1 MNYTPVSFSTAINR
15 SRIEILKQVDHY
27 QEIYKSDK
35 IAFLLSIIDSENFNV
50 VVEIIDTLIGIL
62 KKEEIENDN

>member
-1 MNYTPVSFSTAINR
+1 MSYTPACFYRKNLTR
-15 SRIEILKQVDHY
+15 SQVLY
-27 QEIYKSDK
+27 EIYNYQDIYNSDK
-35 IAFLLSIIDSENFNV
+35 ITFLLSIIDAENFNV